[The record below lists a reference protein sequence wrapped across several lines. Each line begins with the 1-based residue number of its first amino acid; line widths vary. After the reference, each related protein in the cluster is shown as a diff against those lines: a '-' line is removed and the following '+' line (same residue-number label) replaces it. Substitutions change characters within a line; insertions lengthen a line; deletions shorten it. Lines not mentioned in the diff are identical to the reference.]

1 MAHAAPTSTAATT
14 RCHRFAFVHIP
25 KTGGS
30 TIVSVVQGP
39 KDSPT
44 KNRLLS
50 SRRLKFDGMDKLGHD
65 SAARQRAI
73 LTPRVWDSAYTFS
86 IVRDPY
92 DWTISQFF
100 YHLEEHCPNKDST
113 KNFNKSVGRVGQ
125 QAGACQDAAALSAID
140 DVTDPMYRAAFGSW
154 IARLDNRS
162 SLKGIGAIGQV
173 LKDEGDDGRPER
185 KATAV
190 TQKAWLTDR
199 DGRLIVKHIF
209 KIGSAEYAKAATCEG
224 LQSLLC
230 DRVDPRLRCANH
242 TREPSVVKSTRHGTR
257 RDYYTAASCAAVA
270 RWFREDFEAFG
281 FDAAACP

>member
-1 MAHAAPTSTAATT
+1 M
-14 RCHRFAFVHIP
+14 
-25 KTGGS
+25 
-30 TIVSVVQGP
+30 
-39 KDSPT
+39 
-44 KNRLLS
+44 
-50 SRRLKFDGMDKLGHD
+50 
-65 SAARQRAI
+65 
-73 LTPRVWDSAYTFS
+73 
-86 IVRDPY
+86 
-92 DWTISQFF
+92 
-100 YHLEEHCPNKDST
+100 LED
-113 KNFNKSVGRVGQ
+113 
-125 QAGACQDAAALSAID
+125 
-140 DVTDPMYRAAFGSW
+140 
-154 IARLDNRS
+154 
-162 SLKGIGAIGQV
+162 
-173 LKDEGDDGRPER
+173 ER

-199 DGRLIVKHIF
+199 DGRLIVKHVF

>member
-1 MAHAAPTSTAATT
+1 M
-14 RCHRFAFVHIP
+14 C
-25 KTGGS
+25 
-30 TIVSVVQGP
+30 
-39 KDSPT
+39 
-44 KNRLLS
+44 
-50 SRRLKFDGMDKLGHD
+50 
-65 SAARQRAI
+65 
-73 LTPRVWDSAYTFS
+73 
-86 IVRDPY
+86 
-92 DWTISQFF
+92 
-100 YHLEEHCPNKDST
+100 
-113 KNFNKSVGRVGQ
+113 VGQ

-230 DRVDPRLRCANH
+230 ESPRLHSASSAAAHR
-242 TREPSVVKSTRHGTR
+242 
-257 RDYYTAASCAAVA
+257 AASKLRHVI
-270 RWFREDFEAFG
+270 R
-281 FDAAACP
+281 